1 MVNATVYRYDRPSS
15 GGRYLNDSQESLSPY
30 GTASIQMQD
39 TTAYVAVPIEL
50 VRTLGLGQ
58 GTKVQRA
65 YDSGTDCLVV
75 SLRDDHDLF
84 AEHR

>member
-1 MVNATVYRYDRPSS
+1 MSRTTGQTEVLQAIHD
-15 GGRYLNDSQESLSPY
+15 GDLSPY
-30 GTASIQMQD
+30 GTASMQMQD